1 MLTYADVCSFDVD
14 SFYRDLEHN
23 AVFALTRRAFGGAAN
38 ASSRQ
43 VYGCIAELKLVV
55 ALTKPLP

>member
-23 AVFALTRRAFGGAAN
+23 AVFASAD
-38 ASSRQ
+38 
-43 VYGCIAELKLVV
+43 VC
-55 ALTKPLP
+55 